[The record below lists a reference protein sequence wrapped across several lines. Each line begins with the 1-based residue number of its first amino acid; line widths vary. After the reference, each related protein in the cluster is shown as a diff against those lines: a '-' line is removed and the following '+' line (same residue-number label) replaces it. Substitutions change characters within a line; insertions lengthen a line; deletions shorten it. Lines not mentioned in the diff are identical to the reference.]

1 MYQVI
6 HRPAQRM
13 ERSLPYGSPTGWSS
27 SFSMF
32 NHTSSLR
39 GFSSATPVIIPTLF
53 SLACLPYILLKRLLY
68 VHLVTIRRTC
78 TKDTG
83 HSLIVHPYSNSVRRL
98 ISRKLFLTLIN
109 MGADPIINS
118 ANQWHGCHH
127 SNQGGKIQCQ

>member
-1 MYQVI
+1 MYQVT
-6 HRPAQRM
+6 HRPARRM
-13 ERSLPYGSPTGWSS
+13 EGRLPHGSPTGWSS

-32 NHTSSLR
+32 DHISSLR
-39 GFSSATPVIIPTLF
+39 GYSSATPVIIPTLF
-53 SLACLPYILLKRLLY
+53 SLACLSYILFKRLLY
-68 VHLVTIRRTC
+68 VHLVTIRRTY

-83 HSLIVHPYSNSVRRL
+83 HSQRAHPHSNSELRL